1 MFDKGQIAGMMKKAQ
16 EMQNNMQ
23 KAQEEIAKLEVNGEA
38 GAGMVKVI
46 MTGKHDLKK
55 VTIDPAV
62 MDDKEM
68 LEDLIA
74 AAVNDATRKVEEQSN
89 AKMGNVTAGMPMGGL
104 GGLKLPF

>member
-16 EMQNNMQ
+16 EMQNNLQ

-89 AKMGNVTAGMPMGGL
+89 ARMGSVTAGMPMGGL